1 MKSTPQSN
9 RVFKSS
15 RAESSFSPLHRT
27 WRQSKVPLS
36 QSLKSKNLH
45 LLVLFQKWPIFFASW
60 TLACEPISEM
70 HNISMVGCCVI
81 FFVFFC
87 QPGFQLSLPLLFW
100 FKVENLAVVFTHL
113 KNRKEEKQRKS
124 KCWNWWKARQ
134 GKRKPLEDQHTS
146 SPIWNGVSAFS
157 TSFLPATK
165 FSWTSRKDTER
176 RNSFVIYVGFSK
188 KGIVQSCCKER

>member
-1 MKSTPQSN
+1 
-9 RVFKSS
+9 
-15 RAESSFSPLHRT
+15 
-27 WRQSKVPLS
+27 
-36 QSLKSKNLH
+36 
-45 LLVLFQKWPIFFASW
+45 
-60 TLACEPISEM
+60 
-70 HNISMVGCCVI
+70 MVGCCVI

-113 KNRKEEKQRKS
+113 KGGEEEKQRKS
-124 KCWNWWKARQ
+124 NCWNWWKARQ

-165 FSWTSRKDTER
+165 FSWRTLNDETPLSSTWVFQRKVLYSLVVKKDRSPREYLALASFCSCRHNFSSFTHLCCILRFGGGTSGWSRTP
-176 RNSFVIYVGFSK
+176 VG
-188 KGIVQSCCKER
+188 